1 LLPSNPK
8 GQGLIKPKTMTA
20 TINNTESPTRHTE
33 AKTEMVRWY
42 RQQRRQM
49 AEQLRRIYGRKD

>member
-1 LLPSNPK
+1 
-8 GQGLIKPKTMTA
+8 MTP
-20 TINNTESPTRHTE
+20 TINTTDIQHAESPTRRTE
-33 AKTEMVRWY
+33 AKAEMVRWY